1 MFYIQHQSGLFY
13 TNLGKEPHV
22 SKSQAAR
29 YNGLS
34 LSQMQRI
41 VEILNTA
48 GRGTYTAV
56 AA

>member
-13 TNLGKEPHV
+13 TNLGKTPHV
-22 SKSQAAR
+22 SKSEAAR
-29 YNGLS
+29 YKGFTS
-34 LSQMQRI
+34 SQMQRI

-48 GRGTYTAV
+48 GRGIYTAV